1 MNDKDKKIPSK
12 FKEVTGFSFTTYGG
26 ELMIVFSGFEDETDL
41 PEFADFLFKKI
52 KMNYI
57 NAGQEFEPPTIT
69 LMKVTIPYTPRKQQA
84 FIHKELDKHRFS
96 VLCCHRRFGKTVML
110 INHLI
115 KCCMM
120 NKNHQPRFAY
130 IAPTYSQAKKI
141 AWDYLKF
148 YTKGLPNTKYNET
161 ELRCDF
167 FNGSRITLLSSEN
180 PDSIRGIYLDGVVC
194 DEASQISREL
204 IDEVIRPAI
213 ADRKGWMSLCSTPKG
228 MNNIF
233 YDMYLKAQQEK
244 DWFLYKAKASETNLV
259 DKEELDA
266 AFKVMG
272 AATYNQ
278 EFECSFIGNVRGSI
292 YGELISKLE
301 DEKRIARVPYDPS
314 YSVNTAWDIGFNDS
328 TAILFYQNV
337 GHAINII
344 DCYENNNQ
352 AFPHYAQILK
362 EKDYVYDKHIGPH
375 DLEQTDFT
383 TGRTRREV
391 AYQLGLKFKIAP
403 KLSIE
408 DGIHAV
414 KMLLTSMLY

>member
-1 MNDKDKKIPSK
+1 
-12 FKEVTGFSFTTYGG
+12 
-26 ELMIVFSGFEDETDL
+26 
-41 PEFADFLFKKI
+41 
-52 KMNYI
+52 
-57 NAGQEFEPPTIT
+57 
-69 LMKVTIPYTPRKQQA
+69 
-84 FIHKELDKHRFS
+84 
-96 VLCCHRRFGKTVML
+96 
-110 INHLI
+110 
-115 KCCMM
+115 MM

-233 YDMYLKAQQEK
+233 YDMYLKAQS
-244 DWFLYKAKASETNLV
+244 DDGWFLYTAKASETGLV
-259 DKEELDA
+259 DDDELKA
-266 AFKVMG
+266 ALSVMG
-272 AATYNQ
+272 QATYNQ
-278 EFECSFIGNVRGSI
+278 EFECSFIGNVKGSI

-301 DEKRIARVPYDPS
+301 DEKRIARVPHDPS
-314 YSVNTAWDIGFNDS
+314 YPVNTAWDLGYNDS

-344 DCYENNNQ
+344 DSYENNNK

-362 EKDYVYDKHIGPH
+362 EKDYTYNEHIGPH
-375 DLEQTDFT
+375 DLDQTDFA

-391 AYQLGLKFKIAP
+391 AYQLGLRFKIAP

-414 KMLLTSMLY
+414 KMLLPRCYIDVDNCKKFINALRHYHRKYKEKDRMYSAKPNHDWSSHFNDALRTLATGMERSQLKNKQQFQRDYNYEFSI